1 MDVQEILARKKQ
13 LRTEMKH
20 RRDQMAAAEVQHCS
34 QQIRQRVEE
43 LNPMQEAQNIM
54 AFASINNEVDL
65 MPLMEKWRQQGR
77 TILLPR
83 VEAQGKLVAVEWTG
97 WEDIQA
103 GPFGIREPLG
113 KAFDP
118 RLIEAVLVP
127 GLVFDYKGYRIG
139 YGKGNYD
146 RFLPHLSDSAFICG
160 VCYEFQVVENIF
172 PHQHDI
178 PMHWIVTD
186 HSELVISWD
195 YF

>member
-1 MDVQEILARKKQ
+1 MDVQDILTGKKQ
-13 LRTEMKH
+13 LRTEMKD
-20 RRDQMAAAEVQHCS
+20 RRGQMAVAEAQDCS
-34 QQIRQRVEE
+34 QRIRQRVEE

-139 YGKGNYD
+139 YGKGYYD

>member
-1 MDVQEILARKKQ
+1 MQEILTRKKQ
-13 LRTEMKH
+13 LRTEMKD
-20 RRDQMAAAEVQHCS
+20 RRGQMAAAEVKHFS

-43 LNPMQEAQNIM
+43 LNPIQEAHHIM

-65 MPLMEKWRQQGR
+65 LPLMEKWHQEGR

-83 VEAQGKLVAVEWTG
+83 VEAKGQLEAVEWTG

-113 KAFDP
+113 TAFAP
-118 RLIEAVLVP
+118 RRIDAVLVP
-127 GLVFDYKGYRIG
+127 GLVFDYKGYRLG
-139 YGKGNYD
+139 YGRGYYD
-146 RFLPHLSDSAFICG
+146 RFLPHLSDAAFFCG
-160 VCYEFQVVENIF
+160 VCYEFQVVENVF
-172 PHQHDI
+172 PHEQDI

-186 HSELVISWD
+186 HSELVLSWD

>member
-83 VEAQGKLVAVEWTG
+83 VEAKGRLVAVEWTG
-97 WEDIQA
+97 WDEIQA

-113 KAFDP
+113 EAFDP
-118 RLIEAVLVP
+118 LHIDAVLVP
-127 GLVFDYKGYRIG
+127 GLVFDYKGYRLG
-139 YGKGNYD
+139 YGKGYYD
-146 RFLPHLSDSAFICG
+146 RFLPQLSDPAFICG

>member
-1 MDVQEILARKKQ
+1 MCI
-13 LRTEMKH
+13 
-20 RRDQMAAAEVQHCS
+20 RD
-34 QQIRQRVEE
+34 R
-43 LNPMQEAQNIM
+43 
-54 AFASINNEVDL
+54 
-65 MPLMEKWRQQGR
+65 
-77 TILLPR
+77 
-83 VEAQGKLVAVEWTG
+83 EWTG

-139 YGKGNYD
+139 YGKGYYD